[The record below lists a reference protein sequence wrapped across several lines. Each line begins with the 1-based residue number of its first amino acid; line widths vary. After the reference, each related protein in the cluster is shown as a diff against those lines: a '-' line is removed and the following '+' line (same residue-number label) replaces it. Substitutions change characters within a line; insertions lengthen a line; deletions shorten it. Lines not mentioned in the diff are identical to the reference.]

1 MANQIKY
8 NLKTVL
14 YLTVVILL
22 SSCQATSFLQKD
34 QTFLRKNKIIF
45 ESHEKIEDK
54 IFLNQELSTLFY
66 QKPNK
71 SVFWV
76 PNQWFYYVT
85 KNKTGTFNNWL
96 RKYIAE
102 APSIYDSLKAVNTTK
117 KFEEY
122 LKNNKGFYNA
132 KVKFKTYQTKYLTDV
147 DYVIYPGK
155 RYHIRSV
162 KYECEDTLLC
172 KIIDS
177 LKNDSHLNVGKPV
190 NSQDYNLEKLRITNA
205 LQNRGYALFNQNFIE
220 LLGDSS
226 DYKVDLKILIH
237 NPAEKSHHEIFTIGS
252 INVYTDYYPSQ
263 KTSKLDS
270 TIIKNISFY
279 KELDNYL
286 VKPSILS
293 DIITLQPGELYN
305 KSENRKIYNKLTDF
319 RIYRF
324 VSIQNLIDTLSGN
337 KIIYYIYLNTHEKR
351 NYREGN
357 IVMNYATLSKKEK
370 FVEFE
375 GGGVLLNRKL
385 SSRGDNLLF
394 SGSGDIRIDLT
405 KIENSQYNILGRI
418 DYLNPI
424 SPKTIEI
431 SPLYLY
437 FSAFQGKKY
446 SNLKN
451 YSSTKSSISY
461 RYLLAPG
468 NFLFSTFDF
477 SYGYSF
483 SPHDNLTILSN
494 QLGINYHAPEI
505 LDDKLFGEFQKK
517 SMNKVFI
524 TGLFLKNFAL
534 NYSSNRKRKLFNYKL
549 SFTFE
554 TSGTEIY
561 LTNKLY
567 NGIFSKNEIW
577 RFNNEINYSKY
588 FKTSIDFVPQYKLGA
603 TSSLVGRI
611 FMGIGVPYGDS
622 DILPY
627 TKQFDVGGPN
637 SMRAWA
643 IRELGPGS
651 YQHIPGSIDELPYQK
666 GDMRLETNLE
676 YRFKVSY
683 LIKSALFVD
692 AGNIWTLKYDKERSG
707 SLFTKDF
714 AKQIAVDM
722 GISFQLDLI
731 VLLRVDL
738 AYKLRNPYPDS
749 SNRYWGF
756 DLSSPSFVFAIDHP
770 F

>member
-1 MANQIKY
+1 MANQIKN
-8 NLKTVL
+8 NLKTAL
-14 YLTVVILL
+14 YLTVVIIL

-45 ESHEKIEDK
+45 ESQEKIEDK

-66 QKPNK
+66 QKPNE
-71 SVFWV
+71 SLIWV
-76 PNQWFYYVT
+76 PKQWFYYVT
-85 KNKTGTFNNWL
+85 KNKKGTFSNWL
-96 RKYIAE
+96 RKYFAE
-102 APSIYDSLKAVNTTK
+102 SPSIFDSLKTINTTK

-122 LKNNKGFYNA
+122 LRNNKGFYNA
-132 KVKFKTYQTKYLTDV
+132 KVAYKIYQTKYLTDV
-147 DYVIYPGK
+147 DYLIYPGK

-162 KYECEDTLLC
+162 KYECEDTSLYS
-172 KIIDS
+172 IIDS
-177 LKNDSHLNVGKPV
+177 LKEDSHLKAGKPI
-190 NSQDYNLEKLRITNA
+190 NSQDYNLEKLRITNE

-237 NPAEKSHHEIFTIGS
+237 NPANKSHHEKFNIGI

-263 KTSKLDS
+263 KTSGLDS
-270 TIIKNISFY
+270 TIIKDIVFY
-279 KELDNYL
+279 KELDKYL

-293 DIITLQPGELYN
+293 DIITLKPGETYN
-305 KSENRKIYNKLTDF
+305 KSKTRKIYNKLTDF

-337 KIIYYIYLNTHEKR
+337 IINYNIYLNTYKKR
-351 NYREGN
+351 NNREGN

-375 GGGVLLNRKL
+375 GSGVVLNRKL

-394 SGSGDIRIDLT
+394 SGSGNVKIDLDT
-405 KIENSQYNILGRI
+405 IKNNQFNILGRI

-437 FSAFQGKKY
+437 YGVFKGKKY
-446 SNLKN
+446 SDLKN

-461 RYLLAPG
+461 TYLLAPG
-468 NFLFSTFDF
+468 NYLFSTFNF
-477 SYGYSF
+477 SYGYNF
-483 SPHDNLTILSN
+483 SPNSNLTILSN
-494 QLGINYHAPEI
+494 QVGINYHAPEI
-505 LDDKLFGEFQKK
+505 LDDKLFGKFQKK

-534 NYSSNRKRKLFNYKL
+534 NYASNRKRKLFNYKL

-554 TSGTEIY
+554 TSGAEIY
-561 LTNKLY
+561 LANKLY

-577 RFNNEINYSKY
+577 RFNDEINFSKY
-588 FKTSIDFVPQYKLGA
+588 FKTSIDFVPRYKLGS

-651 YQHIPGSIDELPYQK
+651 YRHIPESTKELPYQK
-666 GDMRLETNLE
+666 GDMRIETNLE

-683 LIKSALFVD
+683 LIKSALFID
-692 AGNIWTLKYDKERSG
+692 AGNIWTLKYDRERKG

-714 AKQIAVDM
+714 ANQIAVDM